1 MKQEI
6 AKLKSKLKE
15 PGISI
20 KQDKKIFSVHQDT
33 KKVFDIAYYN
43 GFDTII
49 RNGLY
54 AQVDS
59 GFPETI
65 ILTTYAPHRK
75 YRLEFGDNGYQEL
88 LELYKVVQKQT
99 NTKVDKTVKQSLQY
113 EQYTATKQKIYEYC
127 CQVHGMQTEA

>member
-1 MKQEI
+1 MKEII

-33 KKVFDIAYYN
+33 KKVFNIAYYN
-43 GFDTII
+43 GFDTIV

-54 AQVDS
+54 AQVEN

-65 ILTTYAPHRK
+65 IFTTYDPHHQ
-75 YRLEFGDNGYQEL
+75 YRLERGDNRYQEL
-88 LELYKVVQKQT
+88 LELYKVVQEQA
-99 NTKVDKTVKQSLQY
+99 NTKVKQSPQY

-127 CQVHGMQTEA
+127 CQVHGMHTEA